1 MLYAD
6 YLMKAR
12 HDDVLRDAAKRQLA
26 AEGRRAR
33 AARRRDG
40 RPARLPRL
48 VRLLQ
53 RRVPA

>member
-33 AARRRDG
+33 AARRDG

-53 RRVPA
+53 RRVPV